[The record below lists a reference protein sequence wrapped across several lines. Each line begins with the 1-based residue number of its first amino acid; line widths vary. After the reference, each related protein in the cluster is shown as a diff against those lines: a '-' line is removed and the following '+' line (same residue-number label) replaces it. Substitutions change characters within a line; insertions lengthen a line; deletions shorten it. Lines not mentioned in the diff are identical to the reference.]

1 MICYYNQHTMYI
13 DFANDILRAF
23 SSALS
28 FFIMLFTRRER
39 LRTSDS
45 VLSKVRSKNPYDVT
59 FDALPLK
66 PSIVCNTELHSY
78 WKQQG

>member
-1 MICYYNQHTMYI
+1 MICFYNQHTMYI
-13 DFANDILRAF
+13 DFGIDILRAF

-45 VLSKVRSKNPYDVT
+45 VLSKVRSKNPYGFT
-59 FDALPLK
+59 FDALTLK
-66 PSIVCNTELHSY
+66 PSIVCNNELHGY
-78 WKQQG
+78 WKQLV